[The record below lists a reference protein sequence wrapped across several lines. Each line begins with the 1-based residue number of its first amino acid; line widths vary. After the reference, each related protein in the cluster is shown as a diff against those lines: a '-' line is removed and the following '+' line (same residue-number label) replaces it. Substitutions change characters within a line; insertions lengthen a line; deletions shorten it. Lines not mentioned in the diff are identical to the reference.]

1 MSGEKRPRIA
11 VKRWVRKSDGRLEAF
26 NRSKLRVSVLKAG
39 ASRTEARHVAD
50 AITKSVRACELCEDV
65 AGNKEVSSAQLST
78 VVIQQLRALNKDA
91 AERYSAFRVE
101 NQQARSAL
109 ATSGISASQYE
120 STRASVETQ
129 QLEYINRVNAL
140 ASELSS
146 VSQQASSLPTGI
158 ARLTDRVQQLSTRIT
173 RVRQGNY
180 RALTHLEA
188 DHAALAERWAALT
201 PDLQATTQSQMDAL
215 FLKTRDLQQVLADRQ
230 RRGDADWGSLH
241 GLEAGIADAHRQVSA
256 IERQVANALTPIEAG
271 YQQLEQDLRIAEAT
285 VALVA
290 DASFPWEDEETPV
303 IAAKA
308 KDLTNDVEGIL
319 TLTNHRFIF
328 EGETDVVVKRR
339 LFIVTEKKTVREV
352 AVQIPIGMVTQ
363 LTKGR
368 VGLLKG
374 AGLFVEFA
382 SDSGLAAMKFDT
394 SSQDAEWLTEGYQNI
409 ITGHIDE
416 ELATTTPAP
425 TSASKT
431 PQLVACQICGAPY
444 TDRIYRGQTAV
455 HCKYCGSVIA
465 L

>member
-1 MSGEKRPRIA
+1 MSAEKRPRGA

-50 AITKSVRACELCEDV
+50 TITNSVRACELCEDV
-65 AGNKEVSSAQLST
+65 AGNKEVSSAQLSD
-78 VVIQQLRALNKDA
+78 VVIQQLRALNMDA
-91 AERYSAFRVE
+91 AERYSAFRGE
-101 NQQARSAL
+101 KQQTRSAL
-109 ATSGISASQYE
+109 ASSRTSASPHE
-120 STRASVETQ
+120 PARAPEETQ
-129 QLEYINRVNAL
+129 QLEYVNRVNAL
-140 ASELSS
+140 ASDLTA
-146 VSQQASSLPTGI
+146 VSQQASNLPTGI
-158 ARLTDRVQQLSTRIT
+158 ARLTDRVQRLSTRIT

-180 RALTHLEA
+180 RSLAHLEA
-188 DHAALAERWAALT
+188 DHAALAERWAALS
-201 PDLQATTQSQMDAL
+201 PDLQATTRSQMDAL
-215 FLKTRDLQQVLADRQ
+215 FLKTQDLQRVLADRQ
-230 RRGDADWGSLH
+230 RRVDADWGSLR

-256 IERQVANALTPIEAG
+256 IERQVATAVTPIEEG
-271 YQQLEQDLRIAEAT
+271 YQRLDQDLRMAEAT
-285 VALVA
+285 VTLVA
-290 DASFPWEDEETPV
+290 DASFPWEDGETPI

-352 AVQIPIGMVTQ
+352 AVQTPIGMVTQ

-382 SDSGLAAMKFDT
+382 TDSGLAAMKFDT
-394 SSQDAEWLTEGYQNI
+394 SGQDAEWLTEGYQNI
-409 ITGHIDE
+409 ISGHIDE

-425 TSASKT
+425 ASTSKA

-455 HCKYCGSVIA
+455 HCKYCGAVIA

>member
-1 MSGEKRPRIA
+1 MSKEKRPRVL

-26 NRSKLRVSVLKAG
+26 NRAKLRVSVLKAG
-39 ASRTEARHVAD
+39 ASRTEARRVAD
-50 AITKSVRACELCEDV
+50 TITNSVRACELCEDV
-65 AGNKEVSSAQLST
+65 AGNKEVSSARLSN
-78 VVIQQLRALNKDA
+78 VVIQQLRAVNRDA
-91 AERYSAFRVE
+91 AERYSAFRRE
-101 NQQARSAL
+101 KQQTRSAL
-109 ATSGISASQYE
+109 ATSGTSASPYE
-120 STRASVETQ
+120 PAQAPEDAQ
-129 QLEYINRVNAL
+129 QLKYVNRVNAL
-140 ASELSS
+140 ASELMS
-146 VSQQASSLPTGI
+146 VNQQASNLPTTI
-158 ARLTDRVQQLSTRIT
+158 TRLTDRVQQLSTRIT

-180 RALTHLEA
+180 QALTHLEA
-188 DHAALAERWAALT
+188 DHAALAERWAALS
-201 PDLQATTQSQMDAL
+201 PDLQATMRSQMDAL
-215 FLKTRDLQQVLADRQ
+215 SLKTRDLQRVLADRQ
-230 RRGDADWGSLH
+230 RRVDADGGSLH
-241 GLEAGIADAHRQVSA
+241 GLEAGITNAHRQVSA
-256 IERQVANALTPIEAG
+256 IKHQLATALTPIEEG
-271 YQQLEQDLRIAEAT
+271 YQQLDQDLRMAEAT

-290 DASFPWEDEETPV
+290 DASFPWEDGETPI

-352 AVQIPIGMVTQ
+352 AVQTPIGMITQ

-382 SDSGLAAMKFDT
+382 ADSGLTAMKFDT
-394 SSQDAEWLTEGYQNI
+394 SGQDAEWLTAGYQNI

-416 ELATTTPAP
+416 ELATTTPAS
-425 TSASKT
+425 TSTSKT

-444 TDRIYRGQTAV
+444 TDRIYRGQTAL
-455 HCKYCGSVIA
+455 HCKYCGAVIT